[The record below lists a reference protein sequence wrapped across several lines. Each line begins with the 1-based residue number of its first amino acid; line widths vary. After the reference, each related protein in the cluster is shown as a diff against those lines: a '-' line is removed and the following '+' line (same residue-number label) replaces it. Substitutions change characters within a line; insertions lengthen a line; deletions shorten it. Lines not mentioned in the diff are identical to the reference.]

1 MNKFF
6 EANEKIGKYRWTIC
20 ALLFVAITMNYT
32 DRVVLGLLKD
42 VLEVEFNWT
51 DSDYANITAAFQ
63 FTYAFGM
70 LFAGRF
76 IDWLGTKLGYAWA
89 IIFWT
94 IASVAHGFATGKF
107 SFLALR
113 AALGVGEAGAFPAA
127 IKATAEYFPK
137 KERALATGI
146 FNSGT
151 NVGAIITPLV
161 VPWIVVNWGWQWAF
175 FIIGGTNLPWLIFW
189 FWLYDIPSKQKRLS
203 KREYEYILSDNEPE
217 TVAPAV
223 SADPAAPKVKW
234 YVEWGK
240 LLTYK
245 QTWSFAVGK
254 FMTDGVWW
262 FFLFWLP
269 AYLKAVYGM
278 TGTAIMLPL
287 ATLYTMTCFG
297 SIGGGA
303 FPMYFIKKGYEP
315 YAGRM
320 RAMIIIALFPLVVL
334 LAQPLSGVSP
344 TYWIPVILIGIAAS
358 AHQAWSAN
366 LFTTVSD
373 MFPKKSVGS
382 IVGIGGMAGGIG
394 GILINKA
401 GGWLFDAYRKSGIA
415 DFWTQATS
423 GNLAEFANS
432 VKNAEILNRHGDVIN
447 MNARVLGDLPKE
459 AAFQLQTNSSFTAEQ
474 IKIFGNMS
482 RDAFNEATASLTD
495 PALVAKFNELVKVQT
510 VVVQEHM
517 SGAYAIMFGFCAV
530 AYILA
535 WFVMKTLVPKYK
547 PITDY

>member
-1 MNKFF
+1 MDKFF
-6 EANEKIGKYRWTIC
+6 EVNEKIGKYRWTIC
-20 ALLFVAITMNYT
+20 ALLFVAITCNYT

-76 IDWLGTKLGYAWA
+76 IDWLGTKMGYAWS

-94 IASVAHGFATGKF
+94 IASVAHGFATGKMGF
-107 SFLALR
+107 VALR
-113 AALGVGEAGAFPAA
+113 AALGIGEAGGFPAA

-161 VPWIVVNWGWQWAF
+161 VPWIVANWGWQWAF
-175 FIIGGTNLPWLIFW
+175 YIIGGSNLPWLIFW
-189 FWLYDIPSKQKRLS
+189 FWLYDPPHKQKRLS
-203 KREYEYILSDNEPE
+203 KREYEYILSDNEAEETPTPE
-217 TVAPAV
+217 PEPSQPKPFSTEPSV
-223 SADPAAPKVKW
+223 PKVKW
-234 YVEWGK
+234 YIEWGN

-245 QTWSFAVGK
+245 QTWSFALGK

-278 TGTAIMLPL
+278 TGTQIMLPL
-287 ATLYTMTCFG
+287 ATVYTMTCVG
-297 SIGGGA
+297 SIGGGW
-303 FPMYFIKKGYEP
+303 FPMYFMKRGYEP

-320 RAMIIIALFPLVVL
+320 RAMIIIAGFPLVVL
-334 LAQPLSGVSP
+334 LAQPLSGISP

-373 MFPKKSVGS
+373 MFPKKTVGS
-382 IVGIGGMAGGIG
+382 VVGIGGMAGGIG
-394 GILINKA
+394 GIIVNKA

-415 DFWTQATS
+415 DFWENNITQNMTQY
-423 GNLAEFANS
+423 AE
-432 VKNAEILNRHGDVIN
+432 
-447 MNARVLGDLPKE
+447 RV
-459 AAFQLQTNSSFTAEQ
+459 
-474 IKIFGNMS
+474 
-482 RDAFNEATASLTD
+482 
-495 PALVAKFNELVKVQT
+495 
-510 VVVQEHM
+510 
-517 SGAYAIMFGFCAV
+517 
-530 AYILA
+530 
-535 WFVMKTLVPKYK
+535 
-547 PITDY
+547 